1 MKCSRSLPLA
11 CLVTVT
17 VIMTSFLVAC
27 DHNEPHS
34 YEIPKEIR
42 EVVIPSRDAPGKA
55 APNALKSAAPSNSN
69 MQVLPG
75 MAEAAQAA
83 GDLFYETPVNW
94 EERTPSGIRKAE
106 LAFSNDTGAAEITV
120 TVFPG
125 DVGGLLANVN
135 RWRGQVGLA
144 AITAQELPDYTNNC
158 SISNHSGTYVRLEG
172 ETRSIFGG
180 LLPFHGKTWFFKMS
194 GDTVTVLAQ
203 ENALQAFL
211 NSVRLEDN
219 HH

>member
-1 MKCSRSLPLA
+1 MRTPITKISSSLSLTCLA
-11 CLVTVT
+11 IVAG
-17 VIMTSFLVAC
+17 FLVAC
-27 DHNEPHS
+27 DRSEPHS
-34 YEIPKEIR
+34 YEIPKETR
-42 EVVIPSRDAPGKA
+42 EVIIPS
-55 APNALKSAAPSNSN
+55 KSVTAKVAPSDPKSTSSG

-83 GDLFYETPVNW
+83 GDLFFKTPANW
-94 EERTPSGIRKAE
+94 EEQSPSGIRKAE
-106 LAFSNDTGAAEITV
+106 LSFSDGTGSAEITV

-135 RWRGQVGLA
+135 RWRGQVGLSN
-144 AITAQELPDYTNNC
+144 ITAQALADCTSSRP
-158 SISNHSGTYVRLEG
+158 ISNHSGTYVRLEG

-194 GDTVTVLAQ
+194 GDTATAREQ
-203 ENALQAFL
+203 ENALQEFL
-211 NSVRLEDN
+211 SSVRLEDT

>member
-1 MKCSRSLPLA
+1 MRTPLTKLSRSFLLT
-11 CLVTVT
+11 CLVTAAGL
-17 VIMTSFLVAC
+17 LVAC
-27 DHNEPHS
+27 DRSEPHS
-34 YEIPKEIR
+34 YEIPKETR
-42 EVVIPSRDAPGKA
+42 EVIVPS
-55 APNALKSAAPSNSN
+55 KSVTAKVASSNPKSTSSN

-83 GDLFYETPVNW
+83 GDLFYKTPANW
-94 EERTPSGIRKAE
+94 EKRTPSGIRKAE
-106 LAFSNDTGAAEITV
+106 LGFSDGAGSAEITV

-135 RWRGQVGLA
+135 RWRGQVGLST
-144 AITAQELPDYTNNC
+144 ITAQTLADCTSNR

-194 GDTVTVLAQ
+194 GDTATVRAQ
-203 ENALQAFL
+203 ENALQEFL
-211 NSVRLEDN
+211 NSVRLEDT